1 MDYSC
6 SQALPT
12 NKIND
17 KSKELGCPY
26 CKQQK
31 GGQGLGMRL
40 ELCISRFKF
49 LPTMK
54 LFSTACSNNVK

>member
-40 ELCISRFKF
+40 VVFKF

-54 LFSTACSNNVK
+54 LFSTARSNNVK